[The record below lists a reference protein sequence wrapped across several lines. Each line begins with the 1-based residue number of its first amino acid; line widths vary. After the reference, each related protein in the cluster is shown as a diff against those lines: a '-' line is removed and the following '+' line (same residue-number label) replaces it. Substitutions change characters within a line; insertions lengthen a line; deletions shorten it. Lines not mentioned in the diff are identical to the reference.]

1 MLCFITKSIMMPK
14 PEKESPSLLDARVEL
29 AAIREWYNY
38 NTYVR
43 KKYLELLQTLPAS
56 ELSKD
61 RGASF
66 PSLLD
71 ICSHI
76 FFAYRL
82 WFDERY
88 WGKPLDKAD
97 RFGRTCNSIEELE
110 SEEAR
115 MDPYILSFIEQLTP
129 EDLSRWIE
137 SPNEGKVLRFN
148 VRSMLWHLVE
158 EELQHRGELN
168 ALLWQMNIDPPITG
182 WGTWKRET
190 EGAA

>member
-1 MLCFITKSIMMPK
+1 MMPK